1 MKSFPIKKSLPIIHE
16 GNPLAGLPLYLY
28 LSSQLSQGSNMITEE
43 QVKALHSEIESSG
56 ENQAKTA
63 YRVLEEMI
71 VTLKLPPG
79 SKISEKA
86 LNRSL
91 GFGRT
96 PIREALQ
103 RLSIE
108 GYVKIVPRSGVI
120 VSEIDVNDQMN
131 LIEVRRE
138 LEKIIA
144 GRAARL
150 AIDLQRQQFK
160 ELAEDFERAA
170 QQNDES
176 IFIEA
181 DREFN
186 QLVVET
192 AQNKYVTYALAPIEA
207 QTRRFWYLHFKRFGD
222 LPKVAN
228 LHASI
233 ARAISG
239 NDEAKARHASD
250 KLLDY
255 VEEYTRKTLRFM
267 GGL

>member
-1 MKSFPIKKSLPIIHE
+1 
-16 GNPLAGLPLYLY
+16 
-28 LSSQLSQGSNMITEE
+28 MITEE
-43 QVKALHSEIESSG
+43 QVNALHSEIERSG

-63 YRVLEEMI
+63 YRALEEMI

-103 RLSIE
+103 RLAIE

-120 VSEIDVNDQMN
+120 VSEIDVNDQLN

-150 AIDLQRQQFK
+150 ALDMQRKQFQK
-160 ELAEDFERAA
+160 LAEDFELAA
-170 QQNDES
+170 HQNDES
-176 IFIEA
+176 IFIES

-228 LHASI
+228 LHADI
-233 ARAISG
+233 ARAIAD
-239 NDEAKARHASD
+239 NEETLARQASD
-250 KLLDY
+250 RLLDY

-267 GGL
+267 GSL

>member
-1 MKSFPIKKSLPIIHE
+1 M
-16 GNPLAGLPLYLY
+16 
-28 LSSQLSQGSNMITEE
+28 NMITEE
-43 QVKALHSEIESSG
+43 QVNALHSEIESSG
-56 ENQAKTA
+56 GNQARMA

-103 RLSIE
+103 RLAIE

-120 VSEIDVNDQMN
+120 VSEIDVNDQLN

-138 LEKIIA
+138 LEKITA

-150 AIDLQRQQFK
+150 ALDMQRKQFLQ
-160 ELAEDFERAA
+160 LAGEFEQAA
-170 QQNDES
+170 QQNDET

-222 LPKVAN
+222 LPKVAT
-228 LHASI
+228 LHANI
-233 ARAISG
+233 ARAIAANEES
-239 NDEAKARHASD
+239 KARQASD

-255 VEEYTRKTLRFM
+255 VEDYTRKTLRFM

>member
-1 MKSFPIKKSLPIIHE
+1 
-16 GNPLAGLPLYLY
+16 
-28 LSSQLSQGSNMITEE
+28 MITEE
-43 QVKALHSEIESSG
+43 QVDALRSELESGG
-56 ENQAKTA
+56 ENQAKLA
-63 YRVLEEMI
+63 YRTLEEMI

-86 LNRSL
+86 LNRTL

-103 RLSIE
+103 RLAIE

-120 VSEIDVNDQMN
+120 VSEIEVSDQLN

-138 LEKIIA
+138 LEKITA

-150 AIDLQRQQFK
+150 ALDMQRKQFEK
-160 ELAEDFERAA
+160 LAEAFDAA
-170 QQNDES
+170 ARQNDDS
-176 IFIEA
+176 IFIGA

-186 QLVVET
+186 QLLVET

-222 LPKVAN
+222 LPKVAG
-228 LHASI
+228 LHANI
-233 ARAISG
+233 ARAIAA
-239 NDEAKARHASD
+239 NDEKKARQASD

-255 VEEYTRKTLRFM
+255 VEEYTRKTMRFM
-267 GGL
+267 GSL